1 MSIYALAVSEVVG
14 SPWDYYPKT
23 FTPKKG
29 DTYILIFSI
38 GQDRYLE
45 EVIKNPKYK
54 ILYKGIKARNK
65 RPGHGDY
72 GRNTIVIFEKNDT
85 KA

>member
-14 SPWDYYPKT
+14 SPWDYCPTT

-29 DTYILIFSI
+29 DTYILIFSL
-38 GQDRYLE
+38 GQERYLDK
-45 EVIKNPKYK
+45 VIENPKYK

-65 RPGHGDY
+65 RPGHGDS

-85 KA
+85 KT

>member
-14 SPWDYYPKT
+14 SPWDDYPTT

-29 DTYILIFSI
+29 DTYILIFSV
-38 GQDRYLE
+38 GQDRDLE
-45 EVIKNPKYK
+45 KVIKNPKYK